1 MKNEK
6 TILEIIRS
14 DLERAGYEPELLR
27 EDGTDSLAF
36 VLPLLRDN
44 GGKVMMELFFR
55 PVTEK
60 MSRLVFLTLL
70 IHDHPKGMDE
80 LAKAL
85 PQWNLEAEIGTYVM
99 VREGAQVYHKYD
111 LLAAEDD
118 QPLEIGLQT
127 QRVLYTISQE
137 LVEHLGV
144 IRALATGRMTL
155 EQAKK
160 KGYC

>member
-14 DLERAGYEPELLR
+14 DLQREGYEPELLQ

-70 IHDHPKGMDE
+70 IHDHPEGMDE

-99 VREGAQVYHKYD
+99 LREGAQLYHKYD

-118 QPLEIGLQT
+118 PPLEIGLQT
-127 QRVLYTISQE
+127 QRVLYTVSQE